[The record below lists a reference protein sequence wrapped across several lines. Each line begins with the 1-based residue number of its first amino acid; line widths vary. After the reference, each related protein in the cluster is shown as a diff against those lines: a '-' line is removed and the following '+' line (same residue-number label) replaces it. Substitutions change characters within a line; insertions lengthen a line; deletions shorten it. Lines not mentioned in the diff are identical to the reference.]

1 MKGNVTEFYT
11 NRVVKYVHII
21 LAGFFIL
28 KGKCRMFMTKKSFS
42 YLMSVGLVIQY
53 EIVYLQFNNVYF
65 NNKWCINTI
74 DYYAL
79 DSIESCS
86 LETD

>member
-42 YLMSVGLVIQY
+42 YLMSVGLIIQY
-53 EIVYLQFNNVYF
+53 EIG
-65 NNKWCINTI
+65 
-74 DYYAL
+74 
-79 DSIESCS
+79 
-86 LETD
+86 